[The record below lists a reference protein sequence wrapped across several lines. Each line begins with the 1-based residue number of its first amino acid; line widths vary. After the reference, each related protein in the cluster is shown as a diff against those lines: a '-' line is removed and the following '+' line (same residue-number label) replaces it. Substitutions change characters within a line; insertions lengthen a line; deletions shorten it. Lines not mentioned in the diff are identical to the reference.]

1 MERKEDSRCSVPTP
15 SAGLGAM
22 FKGRAQG
29 SLKRTLKCCHCCHQ
43 GFYKNPGSTVILNV
57 QSGQTVLVKNQK
69 PVGRANTNQGTYPP
83 WVGRG
88 GEGWW
93 EMVQTRV
100 VYTANGLYY
109 NDWQFRV
116 SSQFHCCSSPKRA
129 NQRKREKSDP
139 DGACRVGSS
148 RLGVLK

>member
-1 MERKEDSRCSVPTP
+1 
-15 SAGLGAM
+15 
-22 FKGRAQG
+22 
-29 SLKRTLKCCHCCHQ
+29 
-43 GFYKNPGSTVILNV
+43 
-57 QSGQTVLVKNQK
+57 
-69 PVGRANTNQGTYPP
+69 
-83 WVGRG
+83 
-88 GEGWW
+88 
-93 EMVQTRV
+93 MVQTRA

-129 NQRKREKSDP
+129 NQRKRGKSDP